1 MSTVAA
7 VPDVDALAEL
17 LDDARLTATPIEQPS
32 ARTPIGLDAAYAV
45 QHALIARRIGRGDRV
60 SGLKLGFTS
69 RAKARQMGVD
79 DVILGTIT
87 EEMRVDDGGRFDPTS
102 CIHPRI
108 EPEVAYL
115 LGADVDPDGGAHPSS
130 IVAVAPA
137 LEIIDSRYRD
147 FRFDLGDVVADDTSA
162 AAYAIGPWVPMADAG
177 RIENR
182 AVRLE
187 FDGRL
192 VQTGSTAAILGDP
205 RRALAAAEPPGAAVR
220 VRGAGGH
227 RAARRSGDRRRAG
240 ATQRHDRG
248 DHHRARPGLDPDRR
262 ARGTMSGPGGITV
275 AGKATPRGPLPARE
289 GLG

>member
-1 MSTVAA
+1 MSTVGRSASA
-7 VPDVDALAEL
+7 STAALAEL

-32 ARTPIGLDAAYAV
+32 ATSPIGLDAAYAV

-87 EEMRVDDGGRFDPTS
+87 EEMRVHDGGRFDPTS

-162 AAYAIGPWVPMADAG
+162 AAYAIGPWVPMAEAG

-205 RRALAAAEPPGAAVR
+205 RRALAAASRLAQQHGFALRAGTVLLAGAATVA
-220 VRGAGGH
+220 VPVP
-227 RAARRSGDRRRAG
+227 RSGTIEASI
-240 ATQRHDRG
+240 A
-248 DHHRARPGLDPDRR
+248 
-262 ARGTMSGPGGITV
+262 
-275 AGKATPRGPLPARE
+275 
-289 GLG
+289 GLGRVSIRIDEGE